1 MTHVCLIRIDNPDR
15 VYILT
20 DKEGTVVGYKSP
32 DDGLDAWTT
41 DTYGKAIARGH
52 VGAMS
57 ACVHALQCQP
67 AIVSF
72 DSVAELRKILAWDTK
87 GGISIYSAWGEA
99 GGFTGLPCLP
109 EAVALWEQ
117 GQRPALTYG

>member
-1 MTHVCLIRIDNPDR
+1 MTHVCLMRIDDDR
-15 VYILT
+15 VYLLT
-20 DKEGTVVGYKSP
+20 DEEGTVVGYKSTE
-32 DDGLDAWTT
+32 DGLDAWTT

-72 DSVAELRKILAWDTK
+72 DAVAELRKILAWDPD
-87 GGISIYSAWGEA
+87 GEIHIYSAWGEA

-109 EAVALWEQ
+109 EALTVWEQ
-117 GQRPALTYG
+117 GQRPALTHG